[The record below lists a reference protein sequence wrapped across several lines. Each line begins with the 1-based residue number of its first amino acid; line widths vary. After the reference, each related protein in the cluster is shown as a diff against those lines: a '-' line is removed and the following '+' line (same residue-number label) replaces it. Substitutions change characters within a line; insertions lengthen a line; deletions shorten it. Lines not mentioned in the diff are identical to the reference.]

1 MAGSSGK
8 RKRMWIHP
16 FNYQLRLALGWASD
30 AGRGWQDTQAP
41 PPPRSQEGHGAQGCH
56 WSSPRRVRKAPEEE
70 GQLGVGE

>member
-1 MAGSSGK
+1 MDSPIQLSAEASPGLGLRRREGLAGHSG
-8 RKRMWIHP
+8 P
-16 FNYQLRLALGWASD
+16 
-30 AGRGWQDTQAP
+30 P